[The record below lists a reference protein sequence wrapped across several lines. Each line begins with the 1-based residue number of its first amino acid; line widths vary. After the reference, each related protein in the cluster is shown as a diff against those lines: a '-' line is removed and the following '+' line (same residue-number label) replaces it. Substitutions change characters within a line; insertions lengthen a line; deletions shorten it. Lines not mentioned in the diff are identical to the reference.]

1 MPADLH
7 VSTETYILVSALLF
21 VIGMAGF
28 CLRRN
33 VLVMLMCVE
42 LMFASSGLVFVA
54 AGRDRADANGQVYTL
69 LLIALAAA
77 EVAVG
82 LALVVAVFRNRRSVD
97 VDLLSDLK
105 G

>member
-1 MPADLH
+1 MPADGQ
-7 VSTETYILVSALLF
+7 VSAEVYILISALLF
-21 VIGMAGF
+21 AIGMAGF

-33 VLVMLMCVE
+33 VLVMLMSVE

-54 AGRDRADANGQVYTL
+54 VGRDRADPNGQVYAL

-97 VDLLSDLK
+97 VDLLSELK